1 MVCLDSS
8 VIIDIL
14 RGREHVKEIEN
25 KFDSSQEDIFIPSPV
40 IMEIV
45 RGINLKETQK
55 NLKKNE
61 KEEVD
66 NLLSS
71 FFILDFDKE
80 SAIKAG
86 EIEAELLNN
95 GEIIDL
101 EDIMIGAIALKN
113 NQVLITRNKKHF
125 ERIKDLQIEG
135 Y

>member
-14 RGREHVKEIEN
+14 RGRESVKEIES
-25 KFDSSQEDIFIPSPV
+25 KLDSNQEEIFIPTPV
-40 IMEIV
+40 IMEII

-55 NLKKNE
+55 NLKQNE
-61 KEEVD
+61 KEEID

-95 GEIIDL
+95 GEMIDL

-113 NQVLITRNKKHF
+113 NQIIVTRNKKHF
-125 ERIKDLQIEG
+125 EKIEDLNIEG